1 MDININFSNYSKIQ
15 TETKPQPSKIS
26 QHKFS
31 VISIIFSILIIILI
45 IVVVYRNKQLKV
57 KEEKFSEI
65 DNELNGI
72 KSNITNLEKKINNEE
87 ISKNHLINN
96 ISYTNNEISNIQHEY
111 DIMKSSYNNLI
122 YNKNDLIA
130 HKEFINNKK
139 DYIQKCLK
147 EEYLKSEILEKNFL
161 YQKMFQRF
169 SDLSI
174 NNSNIIKDL
183 SQFKLLTNSEILTK
197 CYDSV
202 VYDFN
207 INRFHE
213 NCDGYPLLI
222 LIKTKTGQKI
232 GAYTSMTND
241 GIKKIYDEKSM
252 LINFDKNEYFL
263 NDNNNEECYVYSHF
277 DEFPKFGNDLIIHAN
292 GTGEISQNYCYK
304 IKGDNSKNLS
314 EEKKFEIEIME
325 IYRIKD

>member
-31 VISIIFSILIIILI
+31 IVSIIFSVLIIILI

-57 KEEKFSEI
+57 KKEKFSEI
-65 DNELNGI
+65 DNELNEI
-72 KSNITNLEKKINNEE
+72 KSNITNLELKINYEE

-96 ISYTNNEISNIQHEY
+96 ISYTNNEISNIKHEY
-111 DIMKSSYNNLI
+111 DIMKSSYNHLI

-147 EEYLKSEILEKNFL
+147 EEYLKTEMLEKNFL
-161 YQKMFQRF
+161 YQKMFQSF

-232 GAYTSMTND
+232 GAYTSMTNE

>member
-31 VISIIFSILIIILI
+31 IISIIFSILIIILI

-57 KEEKFSEI
+57 KKEKFSEI

-96 ISYTNNEISNIQHEY
+96 ISYTNNEISNIKHEY

-147 EEYLKSEILEKNFL
+147 EEYLKSEMLEKNFL

-325 IYRIKD
+325 MYRIKD

>member
-31 VISIIFSILIIILI
+31 IISIIFSILIIILI

-65 DNELNGI
+65 DNELSGI

-96 ISYTNNEISNIQHEY
+96 ISYTNNEISNIKHEY

-147 EEYLKSEILEKNFL
+147 EEYLKSEMLEKNFL

-292 GTGEISQNYCYK
+292 GTGEISQNFCYK
-304 IKGDNSKNLS
+304 IKGDNSKKLS

>member
-31 VISIIFSILIIILI
+31 IISIIFSILIIILI

-65 DNELNGI
+65 DNELSGI

-147 EEYLKSEILEKNFL
+147 EEYLKSEMLEKNFL

>member
-31 VISIIFSILIIILI
+31 IISIIFSILIIILI

-57 KEEKFSEI
+57 KKEKFSEI
-65 DNELNGI
+65 DNELNEI
-72 KSNITNLEKKINNEE
+72 KSNITNLELKINYEE

-96 ISYTNNEISNIQHEY
+96 ISFTNNEISNIKHEY
-111 DIMKSSYNNLI
+111 DIMKSSYNHLI

-130 HKEFINNKK
+130 NKEFINNKK

-147 EEYLKSEILEKNFL
+147 EEYLKSEMLEKNFL

-232 GAYTSMTND
+232 GAYTSMTNE

-263 NDNNNEECYVYSHF
+263 NDNNNEECYVYSHY
-277 DEFPKFGNDLIIHAN
+277 DEFPKFGNDLIIHAD

>member
-31 VISIIFSILIIILI
+31 IISIIFSILIIILI

-96 ISYTNNEISNIQHEY
+96 ISYTNNEISNIKHEY

-147 EEYLKSEILEKNFL
+147 EEYLKSEMLEKNFL

-232 GAYTSMTND
+232 GAYTSMTNE

-304 IKGDNSKNLS
+304 IKGDNSKKLS

>member
-1 MDININFSNYSKIQ
+1 
-15 TETKPQPSKIS
+15 
-26 QHKFS
+26 
-31 VISIIFSILIIILI
+31 
-45 IVVVYRNKQLKV
+45 
-57 KEEKFSEI
+57 
-65 DNELNGI
+65 
-72 KSNITNLEKKINNEE
+72 
-87 ISKNHLINN
+87 
-96 ISYTNNEISNIQHEY
+96 
-111 DIMKSSYNNLI
+111 MKSSYNNLI
-122 YNKNDLIA
+122 YNKNDLIE

-139 DYIQKCLK
+139 DYNKKCLK
-147 EEYLKSEILEKNFL
+147 EEYLKSEMLEKNFL

-277 DEFPKFGNDLIIHAN
+277 DEFPKFGNDLIIHVN

>member
-15 TETKPQPSKIS
+15 TEQKPQPSKIS

-31 VISIIFSILIIILI
+31 IISIIFSILIIILI

-87 ISKNHLINN
+87 ISKNRLINN
-96 ISYTNNEISNIQHEY
+96 ISYTNNEISNIKHEY

-147 EEYLKSEILEKNFL
+147 EEYLKSEMLEKNFL

>member
-31 VISIIFSILIIILI
+31 IISIIFSILIIILI

-147 EEYLKSEILEKNFL
+147 EEYLKSEMLEKNFL

-169 SDLSI
+169 SNLSI

-292 GTGEISQNYCYK
+292 GTGKISQNYCYK

>member
-31 VISIIFSILIIILI
+31 IISIIFSILIIILI

-65 DNELNGI
+65 DNELNEI
-72 KSNITNLEKKINNEE
+72 KSNITNLENKINNEE

-147 EEYLKSEILEKNFL
+147 EEYLKSEMLEKNFL

>member
-31 VISIIFSILIIILI
+31 IISIIFSILIIILI

-96 ISYTNNEISNIQHEY
+96 ISYTNNEISNIKHEY

-147 EEYLKSEILEKNFL
+147 EEYLKSEMLEKNFL

>member
-31 VISIIFSILIIILI
+31 IVSIIFSVLIIILI

-72 KSNITNLEKKINNEE
+72 KSNLTNLEKKINNEE

-96 ISYTNNEISNIQHEY
+96 ISYTNNEISNIKHEY

-147 EEYLKSEILEKNFL
+147 EEYLKSEMLEKNFL

>member
-31 VISIIFSILIIILI
+31 IVSIIFSVLIIILI

-96 ISYTNNEISNIQHEY
+96 ISYTNNEISNIKHEY

-147 EEYLKSEILEKNFL
+147 EEYLKTEMLEKNFL

>member
-31 VISIIFSILIIILI
+31 IISIIFSILIIILI

-72 KSNITNLEKKINNEE
+72 KSNLTNLEKKINNEE

-96 ISYTNNEISNIQHEY
+96 ISYTNNEISNIKHEY

-147 EEYLKSEILEKNFL
+147 EEYLKSEMLEKNFL

>member
-15 TETKPQPSKIS
+15 TEQKPQPSKIS

-31 VISIIFSILIIILI
+31 IISIIFSILIIILI

-96 ISYTNNEISNIQHEY
+96 ISYTNNEISNIKHEY

-147 EEYLKSEILEKNFL
+147 EEFLKSEILEKNFL

>member
-15 TETKPQPSKIS
+15 TEQKPQPSKIS

-31 VISIIFSILIIILI
+31 IISIIFSILIIILI

-96 ISYTNNEISNIQHEY
+96 ISYTNNEISNIKHEY

-147 EEYLKSEILEKNFL
+147 EEYLKSEMLEKNFL

-232 GAYTSMTND
+232 GAYTSMTNE

>member
-31 VISIIFSILIIILI
+31 IISIIFSILIIILI

>member
-15 TETKPQPSKIS
+15 TEQKPQPSKIS

-31 VISIIFSILIIILI
+31 IISIIFSILIIILI

-72 KSNITNLEKKINNEE
+72 KSNITNLEKKIKNEE

-147 EEYLKSEILEKNFL
+147 EEYLKSEMLEKNFL

-232 GAYTSMTND
+232 GAYTSMTNE

>member
-31 VISIIFSILIIILI
+31 IISIIFSVLIIILI

-57 KEEKFSEI
+57 KKEKFSEI

-96 ISYTNNEISNIQHEY
+96 ISYTNNEISNIKHEY

-147 EEYLKSEILEKNFL
+147 EEYLKSEMLEKNFL

-169 SDLSI
+169 SNLSI

-232 GAYTSMTND
+232 GAYTSMTNE

>member
-31 VISIIFSILIIILI
+31 IISIIFSILIIILI

-96 ISYTNNEISNIQHEY
+96 ISYTNNEISNIKHEY

-147 EEYLKSEILEKNFL
+147 EEYLKSEMLEKNFL

-304 IKGDNSKNLS
+304 IIGDNSKNLS

>member
-1 MDININFSNYSKIQ
+1 M
-15 TETKPQPSKIS
+15 
-26 QHKFS
+26 
-31 VISIIFSILIIILI
+31 
-45 IVVVYRNKQLKV
+45 
-57 KEEKFSEI
+57 
-65 DNELNGI
+65 
-72 KSNITNLEKKINNEE
+72 
-87 ISKNHLINN
+87 
-96 ISYTNNEISNIQHEY
+96 
-111 DIMKSSYNNLI
+111 
-122 YNKNDLIA
+122 
-130 HKEFINNKK
+130 
-139 DYIQKCLK
+139 
-147 EEYLKSEILEKNFL
+147 LEKNFL

-202 VYDFN
+202 AYDFN

>member
-31 VISIIFSILIIILI
+31 IISIIFSILIIILI

-147 EEYLKSEILEKNFL
+147 EEYLKSEMLEKNFL

-304 IKGDNSKNLS
+304 IKGDNSKKLS

>member
-15 TETKPQPSKIS
+15 TEQKPQPSKIS

-31 VISIIFSILIIILI
+31 IISIIFSILIIILI

-96 ISYTNNEISNIQHEY
+96 ISYTNNEISNIKHEY

-147 EEYLKSEILEKNFL
+147 EEYLKTEMLEKNFL

-213 NCDGYPLLI
+213 NCNGYPLLI

>member
-31 VISIIFSILIIILI
+31 IISIIFSILIIILI

-65 DNELNGI
+65 DNELNEI
-72 KSNITNLEKKINNEE
+72 KSNITNLELKINYEE

-147 EEYLKSEILEKNFL
+147 EEYLKSEMLEKNFL

-232 GAYTSMTND
+232 GAYTSMTNE

-292 GTGEISQNYCYK
+292 GTGEISQNFCYK
-304 IKGDNSKNLS
+304 IKGDNSKKLS

>member
-15 TETKPQPSKIS
+15 TEQKPQPSKIS

-31 VISIIFSILIIILI
+31 IISIIFSILIIILI

>member
-1 MDININFSNYSKIQ
+1 
-15 TETKPQPSKIS
+15 
-26 QHKFS
+26 
-31 VISIIFSILIIILI
+31 
-45 IVVVYRNKQLKV
+45 
-57 KEEKFSEI
+57 
-65 DNELNGI
+65 
-72 KSNITNLEKKINNEE
+72 
-87 ISKNHLINN
+87 
-96 ISYTNNEISNIQHEY
+96 
-111 DIMKSSYNNLI
+111 MKSSYNNLI

-130 HKEFINNKK
+130 HKEFINNKI

-147 EEYLKSEILEKNFL
+147 EEYIKSEMLEKNFL
-161 YQKMFQRF
+161 YQKMFQSF

-252 LINFDKNEYFL
+252 LINLDKNEYFL
-263 NDNNNEECYVYSHF
+263 NDNNNEACYVYSHF
-277 DEFPKFGNDLIIHAN
+277 DAFPKFGNDLIIHAN
-292 GTGEISQNYCYK
+292 ATGEISQNYCYK

>member
-15 TETKPQPSKIS
+15 TETKPQPRKIS

-31 VISIIFSILIIILI
+31 IISIIFSILIIILI

-96 ISYTNNEISNIQHEY
+96 ISYTNNEISNIKHEY

-147 EEYLKSEILEKNFL
+147 EEYLKSEMLEKNFL

-292 GTGEISQNYCYK
+292 GTGKISQNYCYK

>member
-31 VISIIFSILIIILI
+31 IISIIFSILIIILI

-147 EEYLKSEILEKNFL
+147 EEYLKSEMLEKNFL

>member
-31 VISIIFSILIIILI
+31 IISIIFSILIIILI

-147 EEYLKSEILEKNFL
+147 EEYLKSEMLEKNFL

-232 GAYTSMTND
+232 GAYTSMTNE